1 MFGKFRQIERRLTEK
16 KKKNFA
22 LFPHEKN
29 LQIETTVVQ
38 RGNIKI
44 GIFHFKSKIRQIKRR
59 SESEIF

>member
-16 KKKNFA
+16 KPIFA

-44 GIFHFKSKIRQIKRR
+44 GIFHFMSKIRQIKRR